1 MGSVWKAVHLDLQA
15 DVALKFIRPD
25 NYNEKTSVE
34 RFRREARL
42 LAQLKSAHIVQ
53 VLDFGLDQGAPYLA
67 MEFLHGEDLSV
78 MLDREKTLSP
88 ARAYSIILEAAR
100 GLAASHGSGVI
111 HRDIKPSNLFVSEHM
126 GRQVVKLIDFGI
138 AKERRVD
145 SNETTQGLVLGSP
158 AYMSPEQAR
167 GGALDEATDVWSLAA
182 VAYRILSGRPPIEGY
197 NPNDTVVRI
206 CTESPLPLS
215 AHRSELGGHFDELF
229 VQCFARDKKRRV
241 TSLEEL
247 TTRFAQAVIE
257 FDPSFSDELHKLGA
271 LQVTGARHSD
281 PQLNIQARTGRVD
294 ETGSLLF
301 SNQPAAVLGDLHD
314 NETASVSVAR
324 SARELALVRPKAVQW
339 GKWGMFVI
347 VSLAATT
354 LALYFGSPRED
365 EVERKLGSSSR
376 TFSAEVSKKHVPAV
390 VVAEV
395 DEPRSPAAPQVD
407 AASAEQVSHT
417 LPVKPSFPK
426 KSTVSPKKNSAR
438 VSQINH
444 DQGKPEGPA
453 SERVEAPDVARD
465 PVFGLPVHGP

>member
-25 NYNEKTSVE
+25 NYNVKTSVE
-34 RFRREARL
+34 RFRREARV

-78 MLDREKTLSP
+78 MLDREQTLSP

-100 GLAASHGSGVI
+100 GLAASHASGVI

-138 AKERRVD
+138 AKERRAD

-182 VAYRILSGRPPIEGY
+182 VAYRILSGRPPIEGD

-215 AHRSELGGHFDELF
+215 AHRSDLGSYFDELF
-229 VQCFARDKKRRV
+229 AQCFARDKKRRV

-247 TTRFAQAVIE
+247 TTRFAQAVIG
-257 FDPSFSDELHKLGA
+257 FDPSCSDELHKLGA

-281 PQLNIQARTGRVD
+281 PQQIQARTGRVD

-301 SNQPAAVLGDLHD
+301 SNQPAVGHGDLND

-324 SARELALVRPKAVQW
+324 SARELALVRPKAVPLGRW
-339 GKWGMFVI
+339 SMFVI
-347 VSLAATT
+347 VSLTATT
-354 LALYFGSPRED
+354 LALYFGSLRGD
-365 EVERKLGSSSR
+365 EVERKLGSSPR

-390 VVAEV
+390 VVAEAHA
-395 DEPRSPAAPQVD
+395 PRSPAAPQLD
-407 AASAEQVSHT
+407 AASAEQVPHT
-417 LPVKPSFPK
+417 LPAKPSFPK
-426 KSTVSPKKNSAR
+426 KNTLSPKKNGAR

-453 SERVEAPDVARD
+453 SERVEASDVARD